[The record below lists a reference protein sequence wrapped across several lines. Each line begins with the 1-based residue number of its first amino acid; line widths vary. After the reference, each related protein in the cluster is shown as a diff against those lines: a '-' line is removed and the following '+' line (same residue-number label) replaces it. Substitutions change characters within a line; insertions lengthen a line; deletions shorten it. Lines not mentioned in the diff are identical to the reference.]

1 FLDERGRAHGREL
14 YGSYCQDHKPV
25 AEQDEPVGHA
35 VRAGYL
41 YCGMADVAALTGR
54 TDYIKAL
61 DRIWL
66 NVVSKKLY
74 ITGGIGATGK
84 GEAFGE
90 DYELPNTTA
99 YCETCAAIANALWNH
114 RMFLLK
120 GDAKYIDV
128 LERVIY
134 NGFLSGVSLSG
145 EMFFY
150 RNPLASD
157 GKKQRSPWFGCACC
171 PTNVVRFIPS
181 VPGYVYATKGET
193 LYVNLFISGSGTVNL
208 PNNKTVLKQ
217 QTRYPWEGDI
227 RITVEP
233 EKPKEFAICVR
244 VPDWARNQPVP
255 SDLYRFMNESNQKVT
270 LRVNGE
276 QVVLDIDKGFASI
289 KRTWKQGDTIELNLP
304 MPIRRVLCNEK
315 VKENNGRAALQ
326 RGPIVYCAEAVDNGG
341 QVAHIVLNNDAE
353 LHTEYRQGLLGGA
366 SIITGKVLGV
376 INGGKSRITDMVDF
390 TAIPYYAWAHRGGGE
405 MAVWLPAVQSRR

>member
-1 FLDERGRAHGREL
+1 
-14 YGSYCQDHKPV
+14 
-25 AEQDEPVGHA
+25 
-35 VRAGYL
+35 
-41 YCGMADVAALTGR
+41 
-54 TDYIKAL
+54 
-61 DRIWL
+61 
-66 NVVSKKLY
+66 
-74 ITGGIGATGK
+74 
-84 GEAFGE
+84 
-90 DYELPNTTA
+90 
-99 YCETCAAIANALWNH
+99 
-114 RMFLLK
+114 
-120 GDAKYIDV
+120 
-128 LERVIY
+128 
-134 NGFLSGVSLSG
+134 
-145 EMFFY
+145 
-150 RNPLASD
+150 
-157 GKKQRSPWFGCACC
+157 
-171 PTNVVRFIPS
+171 VRFIPS

-376 INGGKSRITDMVDF
+376 AAVRWRSGCLQSNHVVDNRRPRSSSES
-390 TAIPYYAWAHRGGGE
+390 ISGPLRENRPLRGNKTS
-405 MAVWLPAVQSRR
+405 VVLYK